1 LATAR
6 QLFVALGIAVALQ
19 ILELVLLNYLIGRWP
34 IPKPDVY
41 ASWLGTL
48 AQIGGVF
55 IALYFTAVTAAAA
68 AIYAQVPNNVRDLLA
83 RERWGN
89 VYIRYLTFATFLPL
103 CLIGLHLL
111 GFEPLRLAVP
121 FLIVFSGV
129 GIIAFTKLGQRAF
142 NLFDPTRLSYVLFAE
157 LTKSIREVGPGG
169 FRWLD
174 PLFQKHAYRRAAATV
189 DTLEAVSA
197 TSRSQPN
204 PKGTAVLELMGAL
217 LAFLSQYQSQ
227 KLRIPTRSLWFAE
240 KYQHGDWYL
249 TEDTKVQF
257 AHHAGITLYPETVR
271 EHDWLEDD
279 VEQMVLTFFETS
291 VLARRLDDHLEILN
305 RIGGYI
311 AALAVSG
318 NTRRGLGLIEKL
330 RAIFQKVRLTK
341 EGPGKSTIDS
351 MEDFAIGELISFLHL
366 QALTNYAAEL
376 GKRGVEE
383 TKKHLQ
389 KIRWRKLESIYGGFF
404 RVSELRQLEWHL
416 PRVELEKQV
425 EGHTVTPLWYT
436 QALVSKSQA
445 ESLQD
450 NVTALI
456 DAGGKTFRGW
466 ADQLTKQGHI
476 WQSAAVLSRHLEYL
490 RKLETHCLPLF
501 KAHFEAMQTARYL
514 SDLKWPDIKP
524 EDWYEQVGKS
534 HRALDEAMA
543 KHIILLQ
550 RSKRPSGV
558 PDYFGQ
564 FVHTIGESLF
574 EDILNQRLDEA
585 KAVFPG
591 YFLGCLA
598 LFDELK
604 PPRGE
609 FDVWAEQRIQVAA
622 APVLDVMELCGYSI
636 LFAELRGKAEI
647 WAVIRGLWDAFI
659 ASRSEALKFLSA
671 IANVG
676 EPQMQIPHRGLIRT
690 NWAMRVQHE
699 LAKVP
704 KRRVMLGPSA
714 GIYTR
719 DVIRHKSAL
728 VRYASKHQFLS
739 GKDIF
744 VALYLARLPGAEGL
758 KWGHMQSEIDESL
771 QYEEEQNA
779 QDDAEQDD

>member
-1 LATAR
+1 
-6 QLFVALGIAVALQ
+6 LFTALGIAVALH
-19 ILELVLLNYLIGRWP
+19 ILELALLNYLIPRWP
-34 IPKPDVY
+34 VPRPDVY
-41 ASWLGTL
+41 TIWLGAL

-103 CLIGLHLL
+103 CLIALHLL
-111 GFEPLRLAVP
+111 GLEPLRLAAP
-121 FLIVFSGV
+121 FLTFFSGV

-157 LTKSIREVGPGG
+157 LTMWIREVGPGG

-174 PLFQKHAYRRAAATV
+174 PSFQKHAYRRAAATI
-189 DTLEAVSA
+189 DTLEAVSLV
-197 TSRSQPN
+197 SGSQPN
-204 PKGTAVLELMGAL
+204 PKGRALLELMGSL
-217 LAFLSQYQSQ
+217 LSFLSQYQPQ

-257 AHHAGITLYPETVR
+257 AHHAGITLYPETVT
-271 EHDWLEDD
+271 EHDWIEDD
-279 VEQMVLTFFETS
+279 IERIVLRFFETS
-291 VLARRLDDHLEILN
+291 VLARRLDDHLELLN

-311 AALAVSG
+311 AALAAVG
-318 NTRRGLGLIEKL
+318 NTRRAGSLIENL
-330 RAIFQKVRLTK
+330 QEIFQKTRLAK
-341 EGPGKSTIDS
+341 EDPGKPPVES
-351 MEDFAIGELISFLHL
+351 MEDVAIGELLSFLHL
-366 QALTNYAAEL
+366 QALTKYAAKLE
-376 GKRGVEE
+376 KKGVEE
-383 TKKHLQ
+383 TKKRLQ
-389 KIRWRKLESIYGGFF
+389 KIRWRRAESIYSGFF
-404 RVSELRQLEWHL
+404 RANELRQLEWHL
-416 PRVELEKQV
+416 PRVELEERV
-425 EGHTVTPLWYT
+425 EGQTVTPLWYT

-445 ESLQD
+445 EGLQE
-450 NVTALI
+450 NVTALVG
-456 DAGGKTFRGW
+456 AANKTFRSW
-466 ADQLTKQGHI
+466 ADQLTKQGRV
-476 WQSAAVLSRHLEYL
+476 WQSAAVLSRNLEYL

-524 EDWYEQVGKS
+524 EDWYEQVRKS
-534 HRALDEAMA
+534 HGALDEAMA

-550 RSKRPSGV
+550 RSKRPAGV

-585 KAVFPG
+585 KAVFPA
-591 YFLGCLA
+591 YFLGSLA

-604 PPRGE
+604 PPTDE
-609 FDVWAEQRIQVAA
+609 FDVWVEQRIHVAA
-622 APVLDVMELCGYSI
+622 APVLDVMELSGYSM

-647 WAVIRGLWDAFI
+647 WAVICAIWEGYI
-659 ASRSEALKFLSA
+659 GSRPGVLKLLSA
-671 IANVG
+671 IVAAG
-676 EPQMQIPHRGLIRT
+676 EPQMQLPHRGLIRT
-690 NWAMRVQHE
+690 NWAMRVQRE
-699 LAKVP
+699 LSKVP
-704 KRRVMLGPSA
+704 RRHAAIGRGTFSGISGREIISHPSP
-714 GIYTR
+714 
-719 DVIRHKSAL
+719 L
-728 VRYASKHQFLS
+728 VRYAAKQQFLS

-744 VALYLARLPGAEGL
+744 AALYLAKLSGGEGL

-771 QYEEEQNA
+771 EYEEEQNA